1 MDLERCYLHI
11 EMRTIKAQKTLEVP
25 EGVTVA
31 VKSRIVTVKGKRGTI
46 TRNFQH
52 LPIDLHLE
60 NKGKLVVAELWF
72 GERRGNACIRT
83 LISHIKNMMTGV
95 TKGYLY
101 KMRLVYNHFPI
112 TVNIE
117 NKGKSV
123 EVRNYLGEK
132 IVRKVEMMSDTVC
145 VRTDVKDEIS
155 LSGIDVDAV
164 SQSAANIQQIS
175 RMCTK
180 DIRKFLDGVYVSYR
194 GHIEQEL

>member
-1 MDLERCYLHI
+1 
-11 EMRTIKAQKTLEVP
+11 MRTIKALKSLEVP
-25 EGVTVA
+25 DGVTVA

-72 GERRGNACIRT
+72 GARTANACLRT
-83 LISHIKNMMTGV
+83 LITHIKNLIIGV

-112 TVNIE
+112 TANIE

-123 EVRNYLGEK
+123 EIRNYLGEK
-132 IVRKVEMMSDTVC
+132 IVRKVEMIADTVC
-145 VRTDVKDEIS
+145 ARTDLKDEIA
-155 LSGIDVDAV
+155 LSGIDLDAV

-175 RMCTK
+175 RMKTK
-180 DIRKFLDGVYVSYR
+180 DIRKFLDGVYVSFR
-194 GHIEQEL
+194 GNIEAEN